1 VFNNGGFDDDP
12 AVEIAEHPFGTSLGA
27 IDRDDAEVFR
37 SDLSYPILNLSMWFA
52 NKAISGN
59 LGKTLFR
66 NCGHL

>member
-1 VFNNGGFDDDP
+1 V
-12 AVEIAEHPFGTSLGA
+12 
-27 IDRDDAEVFR
+27 
-37 SDLSYPILNLSMWFA
+37 NLSMWFA